1 MAEKN
6 SINNIIDSLS
16 EEKTVKILYMSIIE
30 EQVKILEAEILD
42 VKEQLSLMNQKS
54 SKRKGVG

>member
-1 MAEKN
+1 MAEKD

-30 EQVKILEAEILD
+30 EHVKILEAEILD

-54 SKRKGVG
+54 SKRKG

>member
-54 SKRKGVG
+54 SKRKG